1 MRHEAHSNKTF
12 IGIIKAHVIEWR
24 KREGWS
30 RETVVQVIV
39 ETHEKLNGPANTG
52 IRFEPNTNDA
62 FERQKVNADRVFR
75 WLDDE
80 TKDNNLLPVNFV
92 QSIMAAMPMDIR
104 MHCADEL
111 LRPLGLHAG
120 CIEKNDNGVL
130 NATTH
135 LVKIARETSEAQGA
149 VASLI
154 DGATPAELQQAD
166 RELAEAEE
174 AIRAARA
181 DVRQHMIVKA
191 CA

>member
-1 MRHEAHSNKTF
+1 MRNASHTF

-39 ETHEKLNGPANTG
+39 ETHERISGPQTTG
-52 IRFEPNTNDA
+52 IRFDPSTNDA

-80 TKDNNLLPVNFV
+80 TKDNNLLPANFS
-92 QSIMAAMPMDIR
+92 QSILAAMPMDIR
-104 MHCADEL
+104 LHCVEEV
-111 LRPLGLHAG
+111 LRPLGLSTV
-120 CIEKNDNGVL
+120 CTEKQGSGLLD
-130 NATTH
+130 ATTH
-135 LVKIARETSEAQGA
+135 LIKIARETSEAQAA
-149 VASLI
+149 VANLI
-154 DGATPAELQQAD
+154 DGATPAELATAD

-181 DVRQHMIVKA
+181 NVRQQMKA
-191 CA
+191 